1 VPLYAYMAI
10 STGFNFV
17 FLMDYPMGQGIY
29 LGQLVEF
36 SSIFLNLALFIW
48 AGMLLK
54 QTRVVDM
61 FLNILRPW
69 NLAPETLT
77 WLILLAAALPTAYTG
92 ASGIFVIAAGAII
105 YKEVWNAGG
114 RRQFALAATAMSG
127 SLGVVL
133 RPCLLIVVVASLNKE
148 VTTDMLY
155 HYGVYVFLLSST
167 LFLIISLFFAESK
180 FRIAAPGLAAPQ
192 SARAFVNVIP
202 YIVIFILI
210 WLFYKYA
217 LSTDLNEFTAPVM
230 MPVILLMIVLFDKLR
245 HEPAPLPPVGHWDE
259 TLTTTLGQQIRLQWR
274 PRVQPLMLNIVKQTI
289 LSSRAVSW
297 L

>member
-1 VPLYAYMAI
+1 
-10 STGFNFV
+10 
-17 FLMDYPMGQGIY
+17 
-29 LGQLVEF
+29 
-36 SSIFLNLALFIW
+36 
-48 AGMLLK
+48 
-54 QTRVVDM
+54 
-61 FLNILRPW
+61 
-69 NLAPETLT
+69 
-77 WLILLAAALPTAYTG
+77 
-92 ASGIFVIAAGAII
+92 
-105 YKEVWNAGG
+105 
-114 RRQFALAATAMSG
+114 MSG

-167 LFLIISLFFAESK
+167 LFLIISLFIAENK

-192 SARAFVNVIP
+192 SARAFMGVVP
-202 YIVIFILI
+202 YIVIFFLI

-259 TLTTTLGQQIRLQWR
+259 TLTTTLGSGNTPAMATAGTAINAEYREADHIEQQGSELA
-274 PRVQPLMLNIVKQTI
+274 VNHGVKRSTVGESLRQ
-289 LSSRAVSW
+289 VGF
-297 L
+297 